1 MSWLE
6 LIDASAI
13 LLLQQH
19 HFQRL
24 STIAMPDG
32 VPQISLD
39 NFWPESLEG
48 VNRLITAA
56 TSYMNL
62 TTTGPNKADCIPI
75 FFTHVLYQ
83 VSCILL
89 MLDRGTLLDD
99 EIGEKFGVVKSLLL
113 RVNER
118 WRVAG
123 KSISKDLFLFKRLTR
138 FQASMQ
144 MYYRPEKSNWHQKP
158 TKQSDNSFA

>member
-6 LIDASAI
+6 LIATSAI

-24 STIAMPDG
+24 NTIAMLDVG
-32 VPQISLD
+32 PQISLD
-39 NFWPESLEG
+39 NFWPESFEG

-56 TSYMNL
+56 TSHMNL
-62 TTTGPNKADCIPI
+62 TTTDPNRADCVPI

-83 VSCILL
+83 VGCILL
-89 MLDRGTLLDD
+89 MLGRGTLLDD
-99 EIGEKFGVVKSLLL
+99 EIGEKFAVVKRLLL
-113 RVNER
+113 RMNAR
-118 WRVAG
+118 WRLAG
-123 KSISKDLFLFKRLTR
+123 KSLTKDLFLYQGLTS

-144 MYYRPEKSNWHQKP
+144 MYYKLEKSNWHRKP
-158 TKQSDNSFA
+158 TKQPDNSFA